1 MQGPL
6 REQARSHRGAAGLVG
21 WCGGQSSMNLS
32 GPFIKR
38 PVATMLLSLAIMLLG
53 GVSFGLLPVSPLPQM
68 DFPVIV
74 VQASLPGASP
84 EVMASTVATPL
95 ERSFGSIAGVN
106 TMSSR
111 SSQGSTRVI
120 LQFDLDRDINGA
132 AREVQAAINASRT
145 LLPSGMRS
153 MPTYKKVNPS
163 QAPIMVLSLTS
174 DVLEKGQ
181 LYDLASTILSQSLSQ
196 VQGVGEVQI
205 GGSSLPAVR
214 IELEPQS
221 LNQYGVALD
230 DVRNT
235 IANANVRRPKGSVE
249 DDQRLWQVQA
259 NDQLEKAK
267 DYESL
272 IIHYNG
278 GAALRLKDVAKV
290 SDGVEDRYNS
300 GFFNDDAAV
309 LLVINRQAGANI
321 IETVNEIKA
330 QLPALQAVLPASVK
344 LNLAM
349 DRSPVI
355 KATLHEAEMTLLIAV
370 ALVILVVFLFL
381 GNFRASLIPTLA
393 VPVSLVGT
401 FAVMYLYGFSLNN
414 LSLMALILATGL
426 VVDDAIVVLENISRH
441 IDEGVRPMRAAYLGA
456 QEVGFTLLSMN
467 VSLVAVFLSILFMGG
482 IIESLFREFSITLAA
497 AIVVSLVVSLTLT
510 PMLCARWLKPH
521 TPGQENRLQRWS
533 RRANDWM
540 VGKYATSLDWVL
552 RHKRLTLLSLF
563 VTIGVNIALYVV
575 VPKTFMPQQD
585 TGQLIGFV
593 RGDDGLS
600 FSVMQPK
607 MEIFRRAVLKDEA
620 VESVAGFIGGNN
632 GTNNAFMLVRLKP
645 IKERSISAQKV
656 IERLRKE
663 MPKVPGA
670 QLMLMADQDLQFGG
684 GREQT
689 TSQYSYIL
697 QSGDLGALRE
707 WYPKVVTALKA
718 LPELTAIDA
727 REGRG
732 ARQVTLIVDRDQA
745 KRLGVDMDMVTAVL
759 NNAYSQRQISTIYDS
774 LNQYQVVMEVNPKYA
789 QDPITLKQVQVITA
803 DGARIPLSTI
813 AHYEN
818 SLENDRVSHEGQF
831 ASESIAFDMAEG
843 VTVEQGGAA
852 IERAI
857 AKVGLPEDVIAK
869 MAGTADAFAATQKSQ
884 PWMILG
890 ALVAVYLVLGVLYES
905 YIHPLTILSTLP
917 SAGVGALLSIYA
929 LGGEFSLISLLGLFL
944 LIGVVKKNAILMID
958 LALQLERSQGM
969 APLESIRSACL
980 QRLRPILMTT
990 LAAILGALP
999 LLMSRAEGA
1008 EMRQPLGL
1016 TIIGGLIFSQV
1027 LTLYT
1032 TPVVYLYLDRLR
1044 HRFNKWRGVR
1054 TDAALETPL

>member
-1 MQGPL
+1 
-6 REQARSHRGAAGLVG
+6 
-21 WCGGQSSMNLS
+21 MNLS

-95 ERSFGSIAGVN
+95 ERSFGTIAGVN

-132 AREVQAAINASRT
+132 AREVQAAINASRN

-214 IELEPQS
+214 IELEPQA

-249 DDQRLWQVQA
+249 DGQRLWQVQA

-272 IIHYNG
+272 IIHYAD
-278 GAALRLKDVAKV
+278 GAALRLKDVARV
-290 SDGVEDRYNS
+290 IDGVEDRYNS
-300 GFFNDDAAV
+300 GFFNDDSAV

-441 IDEGVRPMRAAYLGA
+441 IDEGVKPMKAAYLGA

-497 AIVVSLVVSLTLT
+497 AIVVSLLVSLTLT

-533 RRANDWM
+533 QRTNEWM

-552 RHKRLTLLSLF
+552 RHRRLTLLSLF
-563 VTIGVNIALYVV
+563 VTVGVNVALYVV
-575 VPKTFMPQQD
+575 VPKTFLPQQD

-607 MEIFRRAVLKDEA
+607 METFRRAVLKDDA
-620 VESVAGFIGGNN
+620 VESVAGFIGGTN

-645 IKERSISAQKV
+645 IKERNISAQKV

-707 WYPKVVTALKA
+707 WYPKVVTALRA

-732 ARQVTLIVDRDQA
+732 AQQVKLIVDRDQA
-745 KRLGVDMDMVTAVL
+745 KRLGIDMDMVTAVL

-774 LNQYQVVMEVNPKYA
+774 LNQYQVVMEVNQKYA
-789 QDPITLKQVQVITA
+789 QDPITLNQVQVITA
-803 DGARIPLSTI
+803 DGARVPLSTI

-818 SLENDRVSHEGQF
+818 SLEDDRVSHEGQF
-831 ASESIAFDMAEG
+831 ASESISFDMAEG
-843 VTVEQGGAA
+843 VTVEQGSAA

-857 AKVGLPEDVIAK
+857 AAVGLPEDVIAK

-884 PWMILG
+884 PFMILG

-917 SAGVGALLSIYA
+917 SAGVGALLSIYV

-958 LALQLERSQGM
+958 LALQLERHQGM
-969 APLESIRSACL
+969 APLESIRNACL

-999 LLMSRAEGA
+999 LLLSRAEGA

-1032 TPVVYLYLDRLR
+1032 TPVVYLYLDKLR

>member
-1 MQGPL
+1 
-6 REQARSHRGAAGLVG
+6 
-21 WCGGQSSMNLS
+21 MNLS

-95 ERSFGSIAGVN
+95 ERSFGAIAGVN

-132 AREVQAAINASRT
+132 AREVQAAINASRN

-214 IELEPQS
+214 IELEPQA

-230 DVRNT
+230 DVRKT
-235 IANANVRRPKGSVE
+235 IAEANVRRPKGSVE
-249 DDQRLWQVQA
+249 DDQRLWQIQA

-441 IDEGVRPMRAAYLGA
+441 IDEGVKPMKAAYLGA
-456 QEVGFTLLSMN
+456 KEVGFTLLSMN

-521 TPGQENRLQRWS
+521 TPGEENRLQRWS
-533 RRANDWM
+533 RRTNDWM

-552 RHKRLTLLSLF
+552 RHRRLTLLSLIIT
-563 VTIGVNIALYVV
+563 VGVNVALYVV

-607 MEIFRRAVLKDEA
+607 MEVFRRAVLKDEA
-620 VESVAGFIGGNN
+620 VESVAGFIGGTN

-645 IKERSISAQKV
+645 IKERNLSAQKV

-663 MPKVPGA
+663 MPKVAGA

-707 WYPKVVTALKA
+707 WYPKVVTALRA

-727 REGRG
+727 REGAG
-732 ARQVTLIVDRDQA
+732 AQQVTLIVDRDQA
-745 KRLGVDMDMVTAVL
+745 KRLGVDMEMVTAVL

-789 QDPITLKQVQVITA
+789 QDPVTLKQVQVITA
-803 DGARIPLSTI
+803 DGARIPLSTF

-818 SLENDRVSHEGQF
+818 SLEDDRVSHEGQF
-831 ASESIAFDMAEG
+831 ASESISFDMAEG
-843 VTVEQGGAA
+843 VTVEQGSAA

-857 AKVGLPEDVIAK
+857 ARLGLPEDVIVK

-884 PWMILG
+884 PFMILG
-890 ALVAVYLVLGVLYES
+890 ALLAVYLVLGVLYES

-917 SAGVGALLSIYA
+917 SAGVGALLSIYV

-958 LALQLERSQGM
+958 LALQLERHQGM

-999 LLMSRAEGA
+999 LLLSRAEGA

-1016 TIIGGLIFSQV
+1016 TIIGGLVFSQV

-1032 TPVVYLYLDRLR
+1032 TPVVYLYLDKLR

>member
-1 MQGPL
+1 
-6 REQARSHRGAAGLVG
+6 
-21 WCGGQSSMNLS
+21 MNLS

-53 GVSFGLLPVSPLPQM
+53 GVCFGLLPVAPLPQM

-95 ERSFGSIAGVN
+95 ERSFGAIAGVN

-132 AREVQAAINASRT
+132 AREVQAAINASRN

-214 IELEPQS
+214 IELEPQA

-249 DDQRLWQVQA
+249 DSQRLWQVQA

-272 IIHYNG
+272 IIHYAD

-300 GFFNDDAAV
+300 GFFNNDAAV

-441 IDEGVRPMRAAYLGA
+441 IDEGVPPMKAAYLGA

-497 AIVVSLVVSLTLT
+497 SIVVSLVVSLTLT

-521 TPGQENRLQRWS
+521 TPGQENCLQRWS
-533 RRANDWM
+533 QRANEWM

-552 RHKRLTLLSLF
+552 RHRRLTLLSLLLT
-563 VTIGVNIALYVV
+563 VGVNIALYVV

-607 MEIFRRAVLKDEA
+607 METFRRAVLKDDA
-620 VESVAGFIGGNN
+620 VESVAGFIGGTN

-645 IKERSISAQKV
+645 IKERNISAQKV

-697 QSGDLGALRE
+697 QSADLGELRE

-732 ARQVTLIVDRDQA
+732 AQQVTLIVDRDQA
-745 KRLGVDMDMVTAVL
+745 KRLGVDMNMVTAVL

-818 SLENDRVSHEGQF
+818 SLEDDRVSHEGQF

-843 VTVEQGGAA
+843 VTVEQGTAA

-857 AKVGLPEDVIAK
+857 ARLGMPEDVIVK

-884 PWMILG
+884 PFMILG

-958 LALQLERSQGM
+958 LALQLERHQGLT
-969 APLESIRSACL
+969 PLESIRSACL

-999 LLMSRAEGA
+999 LLLSRAEGA

-1032 TPVVYLYLDRLR
+1032 TPVVYLYLDKLR

>member
-1 MQGPL
+1 
-6 REQARSHRGAAGLVG
+6 
-21 WCGGQSSMNLS
+21 MNLS

-53 GVSFGLLPVSPLPQM
+53 GVSFGLLPVAPLPQM

-74 VQASLPGASP
+74 VQASLAGASP

-95 ERSFGSIAGVN
+95 ERSFGAIAGVN

-120 LQFDLDRDINGA
+120 LQFDMDRDINGA
-132 AREVQAAINASRT
+132 AREVQAAINASRN

-214 IELEPQS
+214 IELEPQA

-272 IIHYNG
+272 IIHYNN

-300 GFFNDDAAV
+300 GFFNNDAAV

-370 ALVILVVFLFL
+370 ALVILVVYLFL

-441 IDEGVRPMRAAYLGA
+441 IDEGVPPMKAAYLGA

-497 AIVVSLVVSLTLT
+497 SIVVSLIVSLTLT

-533 RRANDWM
+533 RRVNEWL

-552 RHKRLTLLSLF
+552 RHRRLTLLSLLIT
-563 VTIGVNIALYVV
+563 VGVNVALYVV

-607 MEIFRRAVLKDEA
+607 METFRRAVLKDDA
-620 VESVAGFIGGNN
+620 VQSVAGFIGGTN

-645 IKERSISAQKV
+645 IKERNISAQKV

-663 MPKVPGA
+663 MPKVAGA

-689 TSQYSYIL
+689 TSQYSYII
-697 QSGDLGALRE
+697 QSADLGSLRE
-707 WYPKVVTALKA
+707 WYPKVVTALRG
-718 LPELTAIDA
+718 LPQLTAIDA

-732 ARQVTLIVDRDQA
+732 AQQVTLIVDRDQA

-759 NNAYSQRQISTIYDS
+759 NNAYAQRQISTIYDS
-774 LNQYQVVMEVNPKYA
+774 LNQYQVVMEVNPIYA
-789 QDPITLKQVQVITA
+789 QDPITLKQVQVITST
-803 DGARIPLSTI
+803 GARIPLSTI

-818 SLENDRVSHEGQF
+818 SLEDDRVSHEGQF
-831 ASESIAFDMAEG
+831 ASESISFDMAEG
-843 VTVEQGGAA
+843 VTVEQGTAA

-857 AKVGLPEDVIAK
+857 AKLGMPEDVIVK

-884 PWMILG
+884 PFMILG

-958 LALQLERSQGM
+958 LALQLERHQGM
-969 APLESIRSACL
+969 SPLDSIRSACL

-999 LLMSRAEGA
+999 LLLSRAEGA

-1032 TPVVYLYLDRLR
+1032 TPVVYLYLDKLR
-1044 HRFNKWRGVR
+1044 HGFNKWRGVR

>member
-1 MQGPL
+1 
-6 REQARSHRGAAGLVG
+6 
-21 WCGGQSSMNLS
+21 MNLS

-53 GVSFGLLPVSPLPQM
+53 GVSFGLLPVAPLPQM

-74 VQASLPGASP
+74 VQASLAGASP

-95 ERSFGSIAGVN
+95 ERSFGAIAGVN

-132 AREVQAAINASRT
+132 AREVQAAINASRN

-153 MPTYKKVNPS
+153 MPTYKKINPS

-214 IELEPQS
+214 IELEPQA

-249 DDQRLWQVQA
+249 DSQRMWQVQA

-272 IIHYNG
+272 IIHYAD

-300 GFFNDDAAV
+300 GFFNNDAAV

-344 LNLAM
+344 LNVAM

-441 IDEGVRPMRAAYLGA
+441 IDKGVPPMKAAYLGA

-482 IIESLFREFSITLAA
+482 IVQSLFREFSITLAA
-497 AIVVSLVVSLTLT
+497 SILVSLVVSLTLT

-521 TPGQENRLQRWS
+521 TPGEENRLQRWS
-533 RRANDWM
+533 QQVNEWM

-552 RHKRLTLLSLF
+552 RHRRLTLLSLI
-563 VTIGVNIALYVV
+563 VTVGVNVALYVV

-607 MEIFRRAVLKDEA
+607 METFRRAVLKDDA
-620 VESVAGFIGGNN
+620 VQSVAGFIGGTN

-645 IKERSISAQKV
+645 IKERNISAQKV

-663 MPKVPGA
+663 MPKVAGA

-697 QSGDLGALRE
+697 QSADLSELRQ

-732 ARQVTLIVDRDQA
+732 AQQVTLIVDRDQA

-818 SLENDRVSHEGQF
+818 SLEDDRVSHEGQF
-831 ASESIAFDMAEG
+831 ASESISFDMAEG
-843 VTVEQGGAA
+843 VTVEQGTAA

-857 AKVGLPEDVIAK
+857 ARLGMPEDVIVK

-958 LALQLERSQGM
+958 LALQLERHQGL

-999 LLMSRAEGA
+999 LLLSRAEGA

-1032 TPVVYLYLDRLR
+1032 TPVVYLYLDKLR
-1044 HRFNKWRGVR
+1044 HRFNHWRGVR

>member
-1 MQGPL
+1 
-6 REQARSHRGAAGLVG
+6 
-21 WCGGQSSMNLS
+21 MNLS

-53 GVSFGLLPVSPLPQM
+53 GVSFGLLPVAPLPQM

-95 ERSFGSIAGVN
+95 ERSFGAIAGVN

-132 AREVQAAINASRT
+132 AREVQAAINASRN

-196 VQGVGEVQI
+196 VQGVGEVQV

-214 IELEPQS
+214 IELEPQL

-230 DVRNT
+230 DVRNA
-235 IANANVRRPKGSVE
+235 IANANQRRPKGSVE
-249 DDQRLWQVQA
+249 DGQRLWQIQA
-259 NDQLEKAK
+259 NDQLEKAR
-267 DYESL
+267 DYEPL
-272 IIHYNG
+272 IIHYKD

-370 ALVILVVFLFL
+370 ALVILVVYLFL

-401 FAVMYLYGFSLNN
+401 FAIMYLYGFSLNN

-441 IDEGVRPMRAAYLGA
+441 IDEGIAPMKAAYLGA
-456 QEVGFTLLSMN
+456 KEVGFTLLSMN

-533 RRANDWM
+533 RRSNDWM

-552 RHKRLTLLSLF
+552 RHRRLTLLSLLL
-563 VTIGVNIALYVV
+563 TIGVNVALYVV

-607 MEIFRRAVLKDEA
+607 MEIFRRAVLKDAA

-645 IKERSISAQKV
+645 IKERNISAQKV

-697 QSGDLGALRE
+697 QSGDLGELRQ
-707 WYPKVVTALKA
+707 WYPKVVTALRA

-727 REGRG
+727 REGHG
-732 ARQVTLIVDRDQA
+732 AQQVTLMVDRDQA

-789 QDPITLKQVQVITA
+789 QDPITLNQVQVITA
-803 DGARIPLSTI
+803 DGARIPLSAI

-818 SLENDRVSHEGQF
+818 SLEDDRVSHEGQF
-831 ASESIAFDMAEG
+831 ASESISFDMAEG
-843 VTVEQGGAA
+843 VTVEQGTAA

-857 AKVGLPEDVIAK
+857 AKLGMPEDVIVK

-884 PWMILG
+884 PFMILG
-890 ALVAVYLVLGVLYES
+890 ALLAVYLVLGVLYES

-917 SAGVGALLSIYA
+917 SAGVGALLSIYV

-958 LALQLERSQGM
+958 LALQLERHQGLD
-969 APLESIRSACL
+969 PLQSIRSACL

-999 LLMSRAEGA
+999 LLLGGAEGS

-1016 TIIGGLIFSQV
+1016 TIIGGLVFSQV

-1044 HRFNKWRGVR
+1044 HKFNHWRGVR

>member
-1 MQGPL
+1 
-6 REQARSHRGAAGLVG
+6 
-21 WCGGQSSMNLS
+21 MNLS

-38 PVATMLLSLAIMLLG
+38 PVATMLLSLAILLLG

-95 ERSFGSIAGVN
+95 ERSFGAIAGVN

-132 AREVQAAINASRT
+132 AREVQAAINASRN

-163 QAPIMVLSLTS
+163 QAPVMVLSLTS

-181 LYDLASTILSQSLSQ
+181 LYDLASTILSQSVSQ

-214 IELEPQS
+214 IELEPQA

-249 DDQRLWQVQA
+249 DAQRLWQVQA

-272 IIHYNG
+272 IIHYAD

-300 GFFNDDAAV
+300 GFFNNDAAV

-344 LNLAM
+344 LNVAM

-441 IDEGVRPMRAAYLGA
+441 IDKGVPPMKAAYLGA

-467 VSLVAVFLSILFMGG
+467 ASLVAVFLSILFMGG
-482 IIESLFREFSITLAA
+482 IVESLFREFSITLAA
-497 AIVVSLVVSLTLT
+497 SIVVSLVVSLTLT

-521 TPGQENRLQRWS
+521 TPGEENRLQRWS
-533 RRANDWM
+533 QRANEWM

-552 RHKRLTLLSLF
+552 RHRRLTLLSLI
-563 VTIGVNIALYVV
+563 VTVGVNIALYVV

-600 FSVMQPK
+600 FNVMQPK
-607 MEIFRRAVLKDEA
+607 METFRRAVLKDDA
-620 VESVAGFIGGNN
+620 VQSVAGFIGGTN

-645 IKERSISAQKV
+645 IKERNISAQKV

-663 MPKVPGA
+663 MPKVAGA

-697 QSGDLGALRE
+697 QSADLGELRE

-732 ARQVTLIVDRDQA
+732 AQQVTLIVDRDQA

-818 SLENDRVSHEGQF
+818 SLEDDRVSHEGQF
-831 ASESIAFDMAEG
+831 ASESISFDMAEG
-843 VTVEQGGAA
+843 VAVEQGTAA

-857 AKVGLPEDVIAK
+857 ARLGMPEDVIVK

-958 LALQLERSQGM
+958 LALQLERHQGM

-999 LLMSRAEGA
+999 LLLSRAEGA

-1016 TIIGGLIFSQV
+1016 TIIGGLVFSQV

-1032 TPVVYLYLDRLR
+1032 TPVVYLYLDKLR
-1044 HRFNKWRGVR
+1044 HRFNHWRGVR

>member
-1 MQGPL
+1 
-6 REQARSHRGAAGLVG
+6 
-21 WCGGQSSMNLS
+21 MNLS
-32 GPFIKR
+32 GPFIRR

-95 ERSFGSIAGVN
+95 ERSFGAIAGVN

-132 AREVQAAINASRT
+132 AREVQAAINASRN

-196 VQGVGEVQI
+196 VSGVGEVQI

-214 IELEPQS
+214 IELEPQL

-230 DVRNT
+230 DVRKT
-235 IANANVRRPKGSVE
+235 IAEANVRRPKGSVE
-249 DDQRLWQVQA
+249 NSEQMWQVQA

-267 DYESL
+267 DYEPL
-272 IIHYNG
+272 IIHYKD

-370 ALVILVVFLFL
+370 ALVILVVYLFL
-381 GNFRASLIPTLA
+381 GNLRASLIPTLA

-441 IDEGVRPMRAAYLGA
+441 IDEGIAPMKAAYLGA
-456 QEVGFTLLSMN
+456 KEVGFTLLSMN

-497 AIVVSLVVSLTLT
+497 AIIVSLVVSLTLT

-521 TPGQENRLQRWS
+521 VPGQENGLQRWS
-533 RRANDWM
+533 QRGNDWM
-540 VGKYATSLDWVL
+540 VAKYASSLDWVL

-600 FSVMQPK
+600 FTVMQPK
-607 MEIFRRAVLKDEA
+607 MEIFRREVLKDPA

-645 IKERSISAQKV
+645 IKERNISAQKV

-689 TSQYSYIL
+689 TSQYSYII
-697 QSGDLGALRE
+697 QSGDLGTLRE
-707 WYPKVVTALKA
+707 WYPKVVTALRA

-727 REGRG
+727 REGQG
-732 ARQVTLIVDRDQA
+732 AQQVTLVVDRDQA
-745 KRLGVDMDMVTAVL
+745 KRLGIDMNMVTAVL

-789 QDPITLKQVQVITA
+789 QDPITLNQVQVITA
-803 DGARIPLSTI
+803 DGARVPLSTI

-818 SLENDRVSHEGQF
+818 SLEDDRVSHEGQF
-831 ASESIAFDMAEG
+831 ASESISFDMAEG
-843 VTVEQGGAA
+843 VTVEQGTAA
-852 IERAI
+852 IERAL
-857 AKVGLPEDVIAK
+857 AKVGMPEDVIVK

-884 PWMILG
+884 PFMILG
-890 ALVAVYLVLGVLYES
+890 ALLAVYLVLGVLYES

-917 SAGVGALLSIYA
+917 SAGVGALLSIYV
-929 LGGEFSLISLLGLFL
+929 LGSQFSLISLLGLFL

-958 LALQLERSQGM
+958 LALQLERHQGLG
-969 APLESIRSACL
+969 PLESIRSACL
-980 QRLRPILMTT
+980 LRLRPILMTT

-999 LLMSRAEGA
+999 LLLGSAEGA

-1016 TIIGGLIFSQV
+1016 TIIGGLVFSQI

-1044 HRFNKWRGVR
+1044 HKFNHWRGVR

>member
-1 MQGPL
+1 
-6 REQARSHRGAAGLVG
+6 
-21 WCGGQSSMNLS
+21 MNLS
-32 GPFIKR
+32 GPFIRR
-38 PVATMLLSLAIMLLG
+38 PVATMLLSFAIMLLG
-53 GVSFGLLPVSPLPQM
+53 GVCFGLLPVSPLPQM

-74 VQASLPGASP
+74 VQANLPGASP

-95 ERSFGSIAGVN
+95 ERSFGAIAGVN

-132 AREVQAAINASRT
+132 AREVQAAINASRN

-196 VQGVGEVQI
+196 VSGVGEVQI

-214 IELEPQS
+214 IELEPQL

-230 DVRNT
+230 DVRT
-235 IANANVRRPKGSVE
+235 AIANSNVRRPKGSVE
-249 DDQRLWQVQA
+249 DDQRMWQVQA

-267 DYESL
+267 DYETL
-272 IIHYNG
+272 IIRYQDG
-278 GAALRLKDVAKV
+278 SVLRLKDVAKV

-370 ALVILVVFLFL
+370 ALVVLVVFLFL

-441 IDEGVRPMRAAYLGA
+441 IDEGVPPLKAAYMGA
-456 QEVGFTLLSMN
+456 EEVGFTLLSMN
-467 VSLVAVFLSILFMGG
+467 ASLVAVFLSILFMGG
-482 IIESLFREFSITLAA
+482 IVESLFREFSITLAA
-497 AIVVSLVVSLTLT
+497 AIVVSLIVSLTLT

-521 TPGQENRLQRWS
+521 VPGQENRLQRWS
-533 RRANDWM
+533 QGANERM
-540 VGKYATSLDWVL
+540 VRGYARTLDWVL
-552 RHKRLTLLSLF
+552 RHRRLTLLSLL

-600 FSVMQPK
+600 FNVMQPK

-620 VESVAGFIGGNN
+620 VQSVAGFIGGNN

-645 IKERSISAQKV
+645 INERRISAQKV

-663 MPKVPGA
+663 MPKVPGG

-697 QSGDLGALRE
+697 QSADLASLRE
-707 WYPKVVTALKA
+707 WYPKVVAAFRA

-727 REGRG
+727 RDGGG
-732 ARQVTLIVDRDQA
+732 AQQVTLIVDRDQA
-745 KRLGVDMDMVTAVL
+745 KRLGIDMDMVTSVL

-789 QDPITLKQVQVITA
+789 RDPNTLEQVQVITA
-803 DGARIPLSTI
+803 DGARVPLSAI

-818 SLENDRVSHEGQF
+818 SLEDDRVSHEGQF
-831 ASESIAFDMAEG
+831 ASEGISFDMAEG
-843 VTVEQGGAA
+843 VTVEQGTAA

-857 AKVGLPEDVIAK
+857 AKLGMPEDVIAK

-884 PWMILG
+884 PFMVLG
-890 ALVAVYLVLGVLYES
+890 ALLAVYLVLGVLYES

-917 SAGVGALLSIYA
+917 SAGVGALLSIYV
-929 LGGEFSLISLLGLFL
+929 LGSEFSLISLLGLFL

-958 LALQLERSQGM
+958 LALQLERAGQT
-969 APLESIRSACL
+969 PLESIRSACL
-980 QRLRPILMTT
+980 LRLRPILMTT
-990 LAAILGALP
+990 VAAILGALP
-999 LLMSRAEGA
+999 LLLGGAEGS

-1016 TIIGGLIFSQV
+1016 TIIGGLVFSQV

-1032 TPVVYLYLDRLR
+1032 TPVVYLYLDNLR
-1044 HRFNKWRGVR
+1044 HRFNRWRGVR

>member
-1 MQGPL
+1 
-6 REQARSHRGAAGLVG
+6 
-21 WCGGQSSMNLS
+21 MNLS

-74 VQASLPGASP
+74 VSASLPGASP

-95 ERSFGSIAGVN
+95 ERAFGAIAGVN
-106 TMSSR
+106 TMSSN

-120 LQFDLDRDINGA
+120 LQFDQDRDINGA
-132 AREVQAAINASRT
+132 AREVQAAINASRN
-145 LLPSGMRS
+145 LLPSGMKS
-153 MPTYKKVNPS
+153 MPTYKKINPS

-174 DVLEKGQ
+174 EVLSKGQ

-196 VQGVGEVQI
+196 VPGVGEVQI

-214 IELEPQS
+214 IELEPQL
-221 LNQYGVALD
+221 LNQYGVSLD
-230 DVRNT
+230 DVRST
-235 IANANVRRPKGSVE
+235 IANANVRRPKGAVSDGE
-249 DDQRLWQVQA
+249 RNWQIQA

-267 DYESL
+267 DYEPL
-272 IIHYNG
+272 IIRYQD
-278 GAALRLKDVAKV
+278 GAALRLSHVAKV
-290 SDGVEDRYNS
+290 KDSVEDRYNS
-300 GFFNDDAAV
+300 GFFNNDAAV
-309 LLVINRQAGANI
+309 LLVVNRQAGANI
-321 IETVNEIKA
+321 IETVNAIKA
-330 QLPALQAVLPASVK
+330 QLPALQAVLPASVQ

-381 GNFRASLIPTLA
+381 GNLRASLIPTLA

-401 FAVMYLYGFSLNN
+401 FAIMYLYGFSLNN

-441 IDEGVRPMRAAYLGA
+441 IDAGVAPMKAAMLGA
-456 QEVGFTLLSMN
+456 KEVGFTLLSMN

-482 IIESLFREFSITLAA
+482 IVESLFREFSITLAA
-497 AIVVSLVVSLTLT
+497 SIVVSLVVSLTLT

-521 TPGQENRLQRWS
+521 VPGTENAMQRWS
-533 RRANDWM
+533 IRLNQRM
-540 VGKYATSLDWVL
+540 VSGYARSLDWVL
-552 RHKRLTLLSLF
+552 RHKRLTLLSLL
-563 VTIGVNIALYVV
+563 VTIGVNVALYVV

-607 MEIFRRAVLKDEA
+607 MEIFRKAVLADPA
-620 VESVAGFIGGNN
+620 VESVAGFIGGNG
-632 GTNNAFMLVRLKP
+632 GTNNAFMIVLLKP
-645 IKERSISAQKV
+645 VSERKVSSQKV
-656 IERLRKE
+656 IERLRE
-663 MPKVPGA
+663 NMPKVPGGR
-670 QLMLMADQDLQFGG
+670 LMLMADQDLQFGG

-689 TSQYSYIL
+689 SSQYSYIL
-697 QSGDLGALRE
+697 QSGDLGELRA
-707 WYPKVVTALKA
+707 WYPKVVAALKA

-732 ARQVTLIVDRDQA
+732 AQQVTLVVDRDQA

-789 QDPITLKQVQVITA
+789 QDPETLNQVQVITA
-803 DGARIPLSTI
+803 DGQRIPLSAI

-818 SLENDRVSHEGQF
+818 SLQNDRVEHEGQF
-831 ASESIAFDMAEG
+831 ASETISFDMAPG
-843 VTVEQGGAA
+843 VTVEQGTTA
-852 IERAI
+852 IEHAI
-857 AKVGLPEDVIAK
+857 AKLGLPEEVIVK
-869 MAGTADAFAATQKSQ
+869 MAGTGDAFAATQKSQ
-884 PWMILG
+884 PFMILG
-890 ALVAVYLVLGVLYES
+890 ALVAVYLVLGILYES

-917 SAGVGALLSIYA
+917 SAGVGALLSIY
-929 LGGEFSLISLLGLFL
+929 LTGGEFSLISLLGLFL

-958 LALQLERSQGM
+958 LALQLERHSGLGPQ
-969 APLESIRSACL
+969 ESIRSACL

-990 LAAILGALP
+990 LAAMLGALP
-999 LLMSRAEGA
+999 LMLSTAEGA

-1016 TIIGGLIFSQV
+1016 TIIGGLLLSQI

-1032 TPVVYLYLDRLR
+1032 TPVVYLYLDRMR

>member
-1 MQGPL
+1 
-6 REQARSHRGAAGLVG
+6 
-21 WCGGQSSMNLS
+21 MNLS

-95 ERSFGSIAGVN
+95 ERSFGAIAGVN

-132 AREVQAAINASRT
+132 AREVQAAINASRN

-214 IELEPQS
+214 IELEPQA

-230 DVRNT
+230 DVRKT
-235 IANANVRRPKGSVE
+235 IAAANVRRPKGSVE
-249 DDQRLWQVQA
+249 DGERLWQIQA

-272 IIHYNG
+272 IIHYKD

-441 IDEGVRPMRAAYLGA
+441 IDEGVKPMQAAYLGA
-456 QEVGFTLLSMN
+456 KEVGFTLLSMN

-482 IIESLFREFSITLAA
+482 IVESLFREFSITLAA

-533 RRANDWM
+533 RRTNDWM

-552 RHKRLTLLSLF
+552 RHRRLTLLSLLIT
-563 VTIGVNIALYVV
+563 VGVNVALYVV

-607 MEIFRRAVLKDEA
+607 METFRRAVLKDEA
-620 VESVAGFIGGNN
+620 VESVAGFIGGTN

-645 IKERSISAQKV
+645 IKERQLNAQKV

-697 QSGDLGALRE
+697 QSGDLGSLRE
-707 WYPKVVTALKA
+707 WYPKVVAALRA

-727 REGRG
+727 REGKG
-732 ARQVTLIVDRDQA
+732 AQQVTLIVDRDQA
-745 KRLGVDMDMVTAVL
+745 KRLGIDMNMVTAVL

-789 QDPITLKQVQVITA
+789 QDPVTLKQVQVITA
-803 DGARIPLSTI
+803 DGARVPLSTI
-813 AHYEN
+813 AHYES
-818 SLENDRVSHEGQF
+818 SLEDDRVSHEGQF
-831 ASESIAFDMAEG
+831 ASEDISFDMAEG
-843 VTVEQGGAA
+843 VTVEQGSAA

-857 AKVGLPEDVIAK
+857 AKLGLPEDVIAK

-884 PWMILG
+884 PFMILG
-890 ALVAVYLVLGVLYES
+890 ALLAVYLVLGVLYES

-958 LALQLERSQGM
+958 LALQLERHQGLS
-969 APLESIRSACL
+969 PLESIRSACL

-999 LLMSRAEGA
+999 LLLSRAEGA

-1032 TPVVYLYLDRLR
+1032 TPVVYLYLDKLR

>member
-1 MQGPL
+1 
-6 REQARSHRGAAGLVG
+6 
-21 WCGGQSSMNLS
+21 MNLS

-95 ERSFGSIAGVN
+95 ERSFGTIAGVN

-132 AREVQAAINASRT
+132 AREVQAAINASRN

-214 IELEPQS
+214 IELEPQA

-230 DVRNT
+230 DVRTT

-249 DDQRLWQVQA
+249 DGQRLWQVQA

-272 IIHYNG
+272 IIHYAD

-290 SDGVEDRYNS
+290 SDSVEDRYNS

-441 IDEGVRPMRAAYLGA
+441 IDKGVPPMKAAYLGA

-497 AIVVSLVVSLTLT
+497 AIVVSLLVSLTLT

-533 RRANDWM
+533 QRANEWM

-552 RHKRLTLLSLF
+552 RHRRLTLLSLI

-575 VPKTFMPQQD
+575 VPKTFLPQQD

-593 RGDDGLS
+593 RGDNGLS

-607 MEIFRRAVLKDEA
+607 METFRRAVLKDEA
-620 VESVAGFIGGNN
+620 VQSVAGFIGGNN

-645 IKERSISAQKV
+645 IKERNLSAQKV

-707 WYPKVVTALKA
+707 WYPKVVAAFKA

-732 ARQVTLIVDRDQA
+732 AQQVTLIVDRDQA
-745 KRLGVDMDMVTAVL
+745 KRLGVDMNMVTAVL

-789 QDPITLKQVQVITA
+789 QDPVTLNQVKVITA

-818 SLENDRVSHEGQF
+818 SLEGDRVSHEGQF

-843 VTVEQGGAA
+843 VTVEQGSAA

-869 MAGTADAFAATQKSQ
+869 MAGTADAFAAAQKSQ

-917 SAGVGALLSIYA
+917 SAGVGALLSIYV

-958 LALQLERSQGM
+958 LALQLERHQGLE
-969 APLESIRSACL
+969 PLESIRSACL

-999 LLMSRAEGA
+999 LLLSRAEGA

-1016 TIIGGLIFSQV
+1016 TIIGGLVFSQV

-1032 TPVVYLYLDRLR
+1032 TPVVYLYLDKLR
-1044 HRFNKWRGVR
+1044 HRFNRWRGVR

>member
-1 MQGPL
+1 
-6 REQARSHRGAAGLVG
+6 
-21 WCGGQSSMNLS
+21 MNLS
-32 GPFIKR
+32 GPFIRR
-38 PVATMLLSLAIMLLG
+38 PVATMLLSFAIMLLG
-53 GVSFGLLPVSPLPQM
+53 GVSFGLLPVAPLPQM

-74 VQASLPGASP
+74 VQANLPGASP

-95 ERSFGSIAGVN
+95 ERSFGAIAGVN

-132 AREVQAAINASRT
+132 AREVQAAINASRN

-196 VQGVGEVQI
+196 VSGVGEVQI

-214 IELEPQS
+214 IELEPQL

-230 DVRNT
+230 DVRSA
-235 IANANVRRPKGSVE
+235 IADSNVRRPKGSVE
-249 DDQRLWQVQA
+249 DAQRMWQIQA

-267 DYESL
+267 DYETL
-272 IIHYNG
+272 IIRYQDG
-278 GAALRLKDVAKV
+278 SVLRLKDVAKV
-290 SDGVEDRYNS
+290 TDGVEDRYNS

-321 IETVNEIKA
+321 IETVNEIKN

-370 ALVILVVFLFL
+370 ALVVLVVFLFL

-441 IDEGVRPMRAAYLGA
+441 IDEGVPPMKAAYLGA
-456 QEVGFTLLSMN
+456 EEVGFTLLSMN

-521 TPGQENRLQRWS
+521 VPGQENRLQRWS
-533 RRANDWM
+533 RRLNERM
-540 VGKYATSLDWVL
+540 VRGYARSLDWVL
-552 RHKRLTLLSLF
+552 RHRRLTLLSLL

-600 FSVMQPK
+600 FNVMQPK

-645 IKERSISAQKV
+645 INERGISAQKV

-663 MPKVPGA
+663 MPLVPGGR
-670 QLMLMADQDLQFGG
+670 LMLMADQDLQFGG

-697 QSGDLGALRE
+697 QSGDLALLRQ
-707 WYPKVVTALKA
+707 WYPKVAAAFRA

-727 REGRG
+727 RDGGG
-732 ARQVTLIVDRDQA
+732 AQQITLVVDRDQA
-745 KRLGVDMDMVTAVL
+745 KRLGIDMDMVTSVL

-789 QDPITLKQVQVITA
+789 QDPSTLEQVQVITA
-803 DGARIPLSTI
+803 DGARVPLSTI
-813 AHYEN
+813 AHYES
-818 SLENDRVSHEGQF
+818 SLEDDRVSHEGQF
-831 ASESIAFDMAEG
+831 ASEDISFDLAEG
-843 VTVEQGGAA
+843 VTVEQGTAA

-857 AKVGLPEDVIAK
+857 ARLGMPEDIIAK

-884 PWMILG
+884 PFMILG
-890 ALVAVYLVLGVLYES
+890 ALLAVYLVLGVLYES

-917 SAGVGALLSIYA
+917 SAGVGALLSIYL

-958 LALQLERSQGM
+958 LALQLERGGQSPQD
-969 APLESIRSACL
+969 SIRNACL
-980 QRLRPILMTT
+980 LRLRPILMTT

-999 LLMSRAEGA
+999 LLLGGAEGS

-1016 TIIGGLIFSQV
+1016 TIIGGLVFSQI

-1032 TPVVYLYLDRLR
+1032 TPVVYLYLDKLR
-1044 HRFNKWRGVR
+1044 HRFNRWRGVR

>member
-1 MQGPL
+1 
-6 REQARSHRGAAGLVG
+6 
-21 WCGGQSSMNLS
+21 MNLS

-95 ERSFGSIAGVN
+95 ERSFGAIAGVN

-132 AREVQAAINASRT
+132 AREVQAAINASRN

-214 IELEPQS
+214 IELEPQA

-249 DDQRLWQVQA
+249 DNQRLWQVQA
-259 NDQLEKAK
+259 NDQLEKAQ

-272 IIHYNG
+272 IIHYAD

-381 GNFRASLIPTLA
+381 GNLRASLIPTLA

-401 FAVMYLYGFSLNN
+401 FAVMYVYGFSLNN

-441 IDEGVRPMRAAYLGA
+441 IDKGVPPMKAAYLGA
-456 QEVGFTLLSMN
+456 REVGFTLLSMN

-482 IIESLFREFSITLAA
+482 IVESLFREFSITLAA
-497 AIVVSLVVSLTLT
+497 AIVVSLLVSLTLT

-533 RRANDWM
+533 QRTNEWM

-552 RHKRLTLLSLF
+552 RHRRLTLLSLI

-575 VPKTFMPQQD
+575 VPKTFLPQQD

-620 VESVAGFIGGNN
+620 VESVAGFIGGSN
-632 GTNNAFMLVRLKP
+632 GINNAFMLVRLKP
-645 IKERSISAQKV
+645 IKERSLSAQKV

-689 TSQYSYIL
+689 SSQYSYIL
-697 QSGDLGALRE
+697 QSGDLGALRQ

-732 ARQVTLIVDRDQA
+732 AQQVTLIVDRDQA
-745 KRLGVDMDMVTAVL
+745 KRLGVDMDMVTSVL

-789 QDPITLKQVQVITA
+789 QDPITLNQVKVITA

-818 SLENDRVSHEGQF
+818 SLEDDRVSHEGQF

-843 VTVEQGGAA
+843 VTVEQGSAA

-857 AKVGLPEDVIAK
+857 ARVGLPEDVIAK
-869 MAGTADAFAATQKSQ
+869 MAGTANAFAATQKSQ

-917 SAGVGALLSIYA
+917 SAGVGALLSIYV

-958 LALQLERSQGM
+958 LALQLERHQGLE
-969 APLESIRSACL
+969 PLESIRSACL

-999 LLMSRAEGA
+999 LLLSHAEGA

-1016 TIIGGLIFSQV
+1016 TIIGGLVFSQV

-1032 TPVVYLYLDRLR
+1032 TPVVYLYLDNLR
-1044 HRFNKWRGVR
+1044 HRFNRWRGVR

>member
-1 MQGPL
+1 
-6 REQARSHRGAAGLVG
+6 
-21 WCGGQSSMNLS
+21 MNLS

-95 ERSFGSIAGVN
+95 ERSFGAIAGVN

-132 AREVQAAINASRT
+132 AREVQAAINASRN

-214 IELEPQS
+214 IELEPQA

-230 DVRNT
+230 DVRKT
-235 IANANVRRPKGSVE
+235 IADANVRRPKGSVE
-249 DDQRLWQVQA
+249 DGQRLWQIQA

-272 IIHYNG
+272 IIHYAD

-370 ALVILVVFLFL
+370 ALVVLVVYLFL

-441 IDEGVRPMRAAYLGA
+441 IDEGVKPMQAAYLGA
-456 QEVGFTLLSMN
+456 KEVGFTLLSMN

-482 IIESLFREFSITLAA
+482 LVESLFREFSITLAA

-533 RRANDWM
+533 QKTNDWM

-552 RHKRLTLLSLF
+552 RHRRLTLLSLLLT
-563 VTIGVNIALYVV
+563 VGVNVALYIV
-575 VPKTFMPQQD
+575 VPKTFLPQQD

-600 FSVMQPK
+600 FNVMQPK
-607 MEIFRRAVLKDEA
+607 METFRRAVLKDEA

-632 GTNNAFMLVRLKP
+632 GTNNAFMIVRLKP
-645 IKERSISAQKV
+645 IKDRQLSAQKV

-689 TSQYSYIL
+689 SSQYTYIL
-697 QSGDLGALRE
+697 QSGDLAELRK
-707 WYPKVVTALKA
+707 WFPKVVTALRA

-727 REGRG
+727 REGAG
-732 ARQVTLIVDRDQA
+732 AQQVTLIVDRDQA
-745 KRLGVDMDMVTAVL
+745 KRLGVDMNMVTAVL

-789 QDPITLKQVQVITA
+789 QDPVTLKQVEVITA
-803 DGARIPLSTI
+803 DGARVPLSTF

-831 ASESIAFDMAEG
+831 ASESISFDMAEG
-843 VTVEQGGAA
+843 VTVEQGSAA

-884 PWMILG
+884 PFMILG
-890 ALVAVYLVLGVLYES
+890 ALLAVYLVLGVLYES

-929 LGGEFSLISLLGLFL
+929 LGGEFSLISLLGIFL

-958 LALQLERSQGM
+958 LALQLERHQGLS
-969 APLESIRSACL
+969 PLDSIRSACL

-999 LLMSRAEGA
+999 LLLGRAEGA

-1016 TIIGGLIFSQV
+1016 TIIGGLVFSQV

-1032 TPVVYLYLDRLR
+1032 TPVVYLYLDKLR

>member
-1 MQGPL
+1 
-6 REQARSHRGAAGLVG
+6 
-21 WCGGQSSMNLS
+21 MNLS

-95 ERSFGSIAGVN
+95 ERSFGAIAGVN

-132 AREVQAAINASRT
+132 AREVQAAINASRN

-214 IELEPQS
+214 IELEPQA

-230 DVRNT
+230 DVRKT
-235 IANANVRRPKGSVE
+235 IADANVRRPKGSVE
-249 DDQRLWQVQA
+249 DGERLWQIQA

-272 IIHYNG
+272 IIHYAD

-370 ALVILVVFLFL
+370 ALVVLVVYLFL

-441 IDEGVRPMRAAYLGA
+441 IDEGVKPMQAAYLGA
-456 QEVGFTLLSMN
+456 KEVGFTLLSMN

-482 IIESLFREFSITLAA
+482 LVESLFREFSITLAA

-533 RRANDWM
+533 HKTNDWM

-552 RHKRLTLLSLF
+552 RHRRLTLFSLLLT
-563 VTIGVNIALYVV
+563 VGVNIALYVV
-575 VPKTFMPQQD
+575 VPKTFLPQQD

-600 FSVMQPK
+600 FNVMQPK
-607 MEIFRRAVLKDEA
+607 METFRRAVLKDEA

-632 GTNNAFMLVRLKP
+632 GTNNAFMIVRLKP
-645 IKERSISAQKV
+645 IKERQLSAQKV

-663 MPKVPGA
+663 MHKVPGA

-689 TSQYSYIL
+689 SSQYTYIL
-697 QSGDLGALRE
+697 QSGDLAELRK
-707 WYPKVVTALKA
+707 WFPKVVTALRA

-727 REGRG
+727 REGAG
-732 ARQVTLIVDRDQA
+732 AQQVTLIVDRDQA
-745 KRLGVDMDMVTAVL
+745 KRLGVDMNMVTAVL

-789 QDPITLKQVQVITA
+789 QDPVTLKQVEVITA
-803 DGARIPLSTI
+803 DGARVPLSTF

-831 ASESIAFDMAEG
+831 ASESISFDMAEG
-843 VTVEQGGAA
+843 VTVEQGSAA

-884 PWMILG
+884 PFMILG
-890 ALVAVYLVLGVLYES
+890 ALLAVYLVLGVLYES

-929 LGGEFSLISLLGLFL
+929 LGGEFSLISLLGIFL

-958 LALQLERSQGM
+958 LALQLERHEGLS
-969 APLESIRSACL
+969 PLESIRSACL

-999 LLMSRAEGA
+999 LLLGRAEGA

-1016 TIIGGLIFSQV
+1016 TIIGGLVFSQV

-1032 TPVVYLYLDRLR
+1032 TPVVYLYLDKLR

>member
-1 MQGPL
+1 
-6 REQARSHRGAAGLVG
+6 
-21 WCGGQSSMNLS
+21 MNLS

-95 ERSFGSIAGVN
+95 ERSFGAIAGVN

-132 AREVQAAINASRT
+132 AREVQAAINASRN

-214 IELEPQS
+214 IELEPQA

-272 IIHYNG
+272 IIHYAD

-300 GFFNDDAAV
+300 GFFNDDSAV

-441 IDEGVRPMRAAYLGA
+441 IDAGVRPMKAAYLGA

-533 RRANDWM
+533 QQANEWM

-552 RHKRLTLLSLF
+552 RHRRLTLLSLF

-575 VPKTFMPQQD
+575 VPKVFLPQQD

-607 MEIFRRAVLKDEA
+607 METFRRAVLKDEA
-620 VESVAGFIGGNN
+620 VESVAGFIGGSN

-645 IKERSISAQKV
+645 IKERSLSAQKV

-663 MPKVPGA
+663 MPKVAGA

-689 TSQYSYIL
+689 SSQYSYIL

-707 WYPKVVTALKA
+707 WYPKVLAALKA

-732 ARQVTLIVDRDQA
+732 AQQVKLIVDRDQA
-745 KRLGVDMDMVTAVL
+745 KRLGVDMAMVTAVL
-759 NNAYSQRQISTIYDS
+759 NNAYAQRQISTIYDS

-818 SLENDRVSHEGQF
+818 SLADDRVSHEGQF

-843 VTVEQGGAA
+843 VTVEQGSAA

-857 AKVGLPEDVIAK
+857 ALVGLPEDVIAK

-958 LALQLERSQGM
+958 LALQLERHQGM

-999 LLMSRAEGA
+999 LLLSRAEGA

-1032 TPVVYLYLDRLR
+1032 TPVVYLYLDKLR
-1044 HRFNKWRGVR
+1044 HRFNHWRGVR

>member
-1 MQGPL
+1 
-6 REQARSHRGAAGLVG
+6 
-21 WCGGQSSMNLS
+21 MNLS

-95 ERSFGSIAGVN
+95 ERSFGAIAGVN

-132 AREVQAAINASRT
+132 AREVQAAINASRN

-214 IELEPQS
+214 IELEPQA

-230 DVRNT
+230 DVRKT
-235 IANANVRRPKGSVE
+235 IAGANVRRPKGSVE
-249 DDQRLWQVQA
+249 DGERLWQIQA

-272 IIHYNG
+272 IIHYKD

-441 IDEGVRPMRAAYLGA
+441 IDEGVKPMKAAYLGA
-456 QEVGFTLLSMN
+456 KEVGFTLLSMN

-482 IIESLFREFSITLAA
+482 IVESLFREFSITLAA

-533 RRANDWM
+533 RTTNDWM

-552 RHKRLTLLSLF
+552 RHRRLTLLSLIIT
-563 VTIGVNIALYVV
+563 VGVNVALYVV

-607 MEIFRRAVLKDEA
+607 METFRRAVLKDEA
-620 VESVAGFIGGNN
+620 VESVAGFIGGTN

-645 IKERSISAQKV
+645 IKERNLSAQKV

-707 WYPKVVTALKA
+707 WYPKVVTALRA

-732 ARQVTLIVDRDQA
+732 AQQVTLIVDRDQA
-745 KRLGVDMDMVTAVL
+745 KRLGVDMNMVTAVL

-789 QDPITLKQVQVITA
+789 QDPVTLNQVHVITA

-818 SLENDRVSHEGQF
+818 SLEDDRVSHEGQF

-843 VTVEQGGAA
+843 VTVEQGSAA

-884 PWMILG
+884 PFMILG
-890 ALVAVYLVLGVLYES
+890 ALLAVYLVLGVLYES

-958 LALQLERSQGM
+958 LALQLERHQGLS
-969 APLESIRSACL
+969 PLESIRSACL

-999 LLMSRAEGA
+999 LLLSRAEGA

-1032 TPVVYLYLDRLR
+1032 TPVVYLYLDKLR

>member
-1 MQGPL
+1 
-6 REQARSHRGAAGLVG
+6 
-21 WCGGQSSMNLS
+21 MNLS
-32 GPFIKR
+32 GPFIRR

-74 VQASLPGASP
+74 VSANLPGASP

-95 ERSFGSIAGVN
+95 ERAFGAIAGVN
-106 TMSSR
+106 TMSSN

-120 LQFDLDRDINGA
+120 LQFDQDRDINGA
-132 AREVQAAINASRT
+132 AREVQAAINASRN
-145 LLPSGMRS
+145 LLPSGMKS
-153 MPTYKKVNPS
+153 MPTYKKINPS

-174 DVLEKGQ
+174 QVLSKGQ

-196 VQGVGEVQI
+196 VPGVGEVQI

-214 IELEPQS
+214 IELEPQL

-230 DVRNT
+230 DVRRT
-235 IANANVRRPKGSVE
+235 IANANVRRPKGAVS
-249 DDQRLWQVQA
+249 DDDHNWQIQA

-267 DYESL
+267 DYEPL
-272 IIHYNG
+272 IIRYQD
-278 GAALRLKDVAKV
+278 GAALRLSHVATVKD
-290 SDGVEDRYNS
+290 SVEDRYNS
-300 GFFNDDAAV
+300 GFFNNDAAV
-309 LLVINRQAGANI
+309 LLVVNRQAGANI
-321 IETVNEIKA
+321 IETVNAIKA
-330 QLPALQAVLPASVK
+330 QLPALQAVLPASVQ
-344 LNLAM
+344 LNVAM

-401 FAVMYLYGFSLNN
+401 FAIMYLYGFSLNN

-441 IDEGVRPMRAAYLGA
+441 IDAGIAPMKAAYLGA
-456 QEVGFTLLSMN
+456 KEVGFTLLSMN

-482 IIESLFREFSITLAA
+482 IVESLFREFSITLAA
-497 AIVVSLVVSLTLT
+497 SIVVSLVVSLTLT

-521 TPGQENRLQRWS
+521 VPGTENAMQRWS
-533 RRANDWM
+533 IRLNERM
-540 VGKYATSLDWVL
+540 VSGYARSLDWVL
-552 RHKRLTLLSLF
+552 RHKRLTLLSLLL
-563 VTIGVNIALYVV
+563 TIGVNVALYVV

-607 MEIFRRAVLKDEA
+607 MEIFRKAVLADPA
-620 VESVAGFIGGNN
+620 VESVAGFIGGNG
-632 GTNNAFMLVRLKP
+632 GTNNAFMIVRLKP
-645 IKERSISAQKV
+645 VSERKVSAQKV
-656 IERLRKE
+656 IERLRE
-663 MPKVPGA
+663 NMPKVPGGR
-670 QLMLMADQDLQFGG
+670 LMLMADQDLQFGG
-684 GREQT
+684 GRDQT
-689 TSQYSYIL
+689 SSQYAYIL
-697 QSGDLGALRE
+697 QSGDLAELRT
-707 WYPKVVTALKA
+707 WYPKVVAAFKA

-732 ARQVTLIVDRDQA
+732 AQQVTLVVDRDQA

-789 QDPITLKQVQVITA
+789 QDPETLNQVQVITA
-803 DGARIPLSTI
+803 EGQRIPLSAI

-818 SLENDRVSHEGQF
+818 SLQNDRVSHEGQF
-831 ASESIAFDMAEG
+831 ASESIAFDMAPG
-843 VTVEQGGAA
+843 VTLEQGTAA

-857 AKVGLPEDVIAK
+857 AKLGLPEEVIAK
-869 MAGTADAFAATQKSQ
+869 MAGTGDAFADTQKSQ
-884 PWMILG
+884 PFMILG
-890 ALVAVYLVLGVLYES
+890 ALVAVYLVLGILYES

-917 SAGVGALLSIYA
+917 SAGVGALLSIY
-929 LGGEFSLISLLGLFL
+929 LTGGEFSLISLLGLFL

-958 LALQLERSQGM
+958 LALQLERHSGM
-969 APLESIRSACL
+969 NPLESIRSACL

-999 LLMSRAEGA
+999 LMLSTAEGA

-1016 TIIGGLIFSQV
+1016 TIIGGLIFSQI

-1032 TPVVYLYLDRLR
+1032 TPVVYLYLDRTR

-1054 TDAALETPL
+1054 TDAALETAL

>member
-1 MQGPL
+1 
-6 REQARSHRGAAGLVG
+6 
-21 WCGGQSSMNLS
+21 MNLS
-32 GPFIKR
+32 GPFIRR

-95 ERSFGSIAGVN
+95 ERSFGAIAGVN

-132 AREVQAAINASRT
+132 AREVQAAINASRN

-196 VQGVGEVQI
+196 VSGVGEVQI

-214 IELEPQS
+214 IELEPQL

-230 DVRNT
+230 DVRKT
-235 IANANVRRPKGSVE
+235 IAEANVRRPKGSVE
-249 DDQRLWQVQA
+249 NSEQMWQVQA

-267 DYESL
+267 DYEPL
-272 IIHYNG
+272 IIHYKD

-370 ALVILVVFLFL
+370 ALVILVVYLFL
-381 GNFRASLIPTLA
+381 GNLRASLIPTLA

-441 IDEGVRPMRAAYLGA
+441 IDEGIAPMKAAYLGA
-456 QEVGFTLLSMN
+456 KEVGFTLLSMN

-497 AIVVSLVVSLTLT
+497 AIIVSLVVSLTLT

-521 TPGQENRLQRWS
+521 VPGQENGLQRWS
-533 RRANDWM
+533 QRGNDWM
-540 VGKYATSLDWVL
+540 VAKYASSLDWVL

-600 FSVMQPK
+600 FTVMQPK
-607 MEIFRRAVLKDEA
+607 MEIFRREVLKDPA

-645 IKERSISAQKV
+645 IKERNISAQKV

-689 TSQYSYIL
+689 TSQYSYII

-707 WYPKVVTALKA
+707 WYPKVVTALRA

-727 REGRG
+727 REGQG
-732 ARQVTLIVDRDQA
+732 AQQVTLVVDRDQA
-745 KRLGVDMDMVTAVL
+745 KRLGIDMNMVTAVL

-789 QDPITLKQVQVITA
+789 QDPITLNQVQVITA
-803 DGARIPLSTI
+803 DGARVPLSTI

-818 SLENDRVSHEGQF
+818 SLEDDRVSHEGQF
-831 ASESIAFDMAEG
+831 ASESISFDMAEG
-843 VTVEQGGAA
+843 VTVEQGTAA

-857 AKVGLPEDVIAK
+857 AKVGMPEDVIVK

-884 PWMILG
+884 PFMILG
-890 ALVAVYLVLGVLYES
+890 ALLAVYLVLGVLYES

-917 SAGVGALLSIYA
+917 SAGVGALLSIYV
-929 LGGEFSLISLLGLFL
+929 LGSQFSLISLLGLFL

-958 LALQLERSQGM
+958 LALQLERHQGLG
-969 APLESIRSACL
+969 PLESIRSACL
-980 QRLRPILMTT
+980 LRLRPILMTT

-999 LLMSRAEGA
+999 LLLGSAEGA

-1016 TIIGGLIFSQV
+1016 TIIGGLVFSQI

-1044 HRFNKWRGVR
+1044 HKFNHWRGVR